1 MSHEIKVHR
10 REVLMEKDISL
21 PMEKSL
27 GNPLRF
33 YMMWME
39 EEEGWIME
47 EKRRMDRDGG
57 FPLFE
62 KLRLWM
68 YSIEN
73 SESRLKF
80 TRPRAKHALMGLAG
94 MTIVAT
100 TWLSEYDGDHVLSMI
115 FTLSMPL
122 GFFMGLL
129 HAKLELAA
137 KRENTLGLSCV
148 LSELSQSSTFSR

>member
-1 MSHEIKVHR
+1 
-10 REVLMEKDISL
+10 MEKDISL

-73 SESRLKF
+73 SESR
-80 TRPRAKHALMGLAG
+80 
-94 MTIVAT
+94 
-100 TWLSEYDGDHVLSMI
+100 EYDGDHVLSMI